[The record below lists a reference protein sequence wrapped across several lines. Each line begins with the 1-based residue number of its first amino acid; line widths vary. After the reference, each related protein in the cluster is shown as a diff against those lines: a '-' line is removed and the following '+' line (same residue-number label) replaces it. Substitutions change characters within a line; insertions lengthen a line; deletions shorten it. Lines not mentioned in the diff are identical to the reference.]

1 MKIIFTKDVAR
12 TGRRYEIKEVANGYG
27 RHLVSSGVAEIATP
41 ETVARIE
48 RKRSTDTTQKKVHAD
63 LLLKN
68 LSDINGTTITLR
80 GKANEKGHLFASIH
94 KEEIIAEL
102 KRTTRLDMDPS
113 FIMLDK
119 PLKETGTHALPIVVD
134 GHEATLTVIVEALA

>member
-27 RHLVSSGVAEIATP
+27 RHLVASGVAEIATP

-48 RKRSTDTTQKKVHAD
+48 RKRSTDMTQKKVHSD

-68 LSDINGTTITLR
+68 LANINEATVALR

-102 KRTTRLDMDPS
+102 KRSTRLDMDPS
-113 FIMLDK
+113 FMVLEK
-119 PLKETGTHALPIVVD
+119 PLKETGTHSITIKVD
-134 GHEATLTVIVEALA
+134 GSEAVLTVIVEAL

>member
-27 RHLVSSGVAEIATP
+27 RHLVASGVAEMASP

-48 RKRSTDTTQKKVHAD
+48 RKRSTDMTQKKVHSD

-68 LSDINGTTITLR
+68 LADINGTTVTLR

-102 KRTTRLDMDPS
+102 KRSTRLDMDPS
-113 FIMLDK
+113 FLLLEK
-119 PLKETGTHALPIVVD
+119 PLKETGVHSLTVKVD
-134 GHEATLTVIVEALA
+134 GSEATLTVIVEAL

>member
-27 RHLVSSGVAEIATP
+27 RHLVASGVAEIATP
-41 ETVARIE
+41 EAVARIE
-48 RKRSTDTTQKKVHAD
+48 RKRSTDMTQKKVHSD

-68 LSDINGTTITLR
+68 LANINEATVTLR

-102 KRTTRLDMDPS
+102 KRSTRLDMDPS
-113 FIMLDK
+113 FMVLEK
-119 PLKETGTHALPIVVD
+119 PLKETGTHSITIKVD
-134 GHEATLTVIVEALA
+134 GSEAVLTVIVEAL